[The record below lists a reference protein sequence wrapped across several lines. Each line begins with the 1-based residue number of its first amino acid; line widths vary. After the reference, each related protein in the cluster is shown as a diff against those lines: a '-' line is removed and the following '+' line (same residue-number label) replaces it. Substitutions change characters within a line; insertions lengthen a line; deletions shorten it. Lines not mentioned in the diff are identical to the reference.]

1 MAKQRLTD
9 QQRRRIE
16 VAQERHREQVTPGG
30 EHGLVITRFGKQVLI
45 ETQDGEQIS
54 TTLRRHVKDPV
65 AGDQVIWQPQG
76 EGGVIEALLPRQTV
90 ISRPNSQGKLRPI
103 AANID
108 RLLVVV
114 APQPEAQANLIDRY
128 LVAANHAGMETTLVV
143 NKGDLLRET
152 PTVMDMANAYRAL
165 GHSVVIT
172 DQDSDPHA
180 EALRSTIGHQT
191 LALVGQSGVGK
202 SSLANR
208 LLPDHDIRVGD
219 LSSAA
224 GLGRHTTTA
233 AALYHLPG
241 GGRLID
247 SPGVREFHL
256 SHLPQEAVANGFIE
270 FAPLLGSCRF
280 RDCSHSHEKGCAI
293 LESVERGDI
302 SASRLASYHQIVA
315 SMTGD

>member
-16 VAQERHREQVTPGG
+16 VAQERHRAQTTPGG
-30 EHGLVITRFGKQVLI
+30 EPGLVITRFGKQVLI
-45 ETQDGEQIS
+45 ETRDGEQIS

-76 EGGVIEALLPRQTV
+76 EGGVIETLLPRQTV

-128 LVAANHAGMETTLVV
+128 LVAATHAGMETTLVV
-143 NKGDLLRET
+143 NKGDLLSET
-152 PTVMDMANAYRAL
+152 PTVMDMATAYRAL

-180 EALRSTIGHQT
+180 EALRSCIGHQT

-202 SSLANR
+202 SSLAKR

-256 SHLPQEAVANGFIE
+256 GHLPQDAVANGFIE

-280 RDCSHSHEKGCAI
+280 RDCSHSHETGCAI

-302 SASRLASYHQIVA
+302 STSRLASYHQIVA
-315 SMTGD
+315 SMASR